1 MCANWPNSGLLSL
14 SILNQSQRNR
24 NNLISGR
31 LTTNPTSVGRIAL
44 DIEQN
49 VRLAVGDGRTAD
61 LLHGVIVKVHP
72 NAVVDRERGVV
83 AAAGA
88 IAVMDDDGRQVV
100 HVAARVGTSRLGA
113 VVQHKLGHV
122 ERVDRERYPQVDLGS
137 EN

>member
-1 MCANWPNSGLLSL
+1 MSVCVCVRIGQIRACSL

-61 LLHGVIVKVHP
+61 LLHCVIVKVHP
-72 NAVVDRERGVV
+72 DAVVDRERGVV

-88 IAVMDDDGRQVV
+88 G
-100 HVAARVGTSRLGA
+100 GG
-113 VVQHKLGHV
+113 
-122 ERVDRERYPQVDLGS
+122 
-137 EN
+137 

>member
-1 MCANWPNSGLLSL
+1 MCVRIGQIRACSL

-72 NAVVDRERGVV
+72 DAVVDRERGVV

-88 IAVMDDDGRQVV
+88 GR
-100 HVAARVGTSRLGA
+100 
-113 VVQHKLGHV
+113 
-122 ERVDRERYPQVDLGS
+122 
-137 EN
+137 ENGNLVRPTFFFVLID